1 VTTQLRLVEPPEP
14 RTRPAAAT
22 TNAGK
27 APGKAAGRSACKSTT
42 KAPAK
47 GTVRRAR
54 TSTARSG
61 RRAAS
66 WGEWHLDAG
75 TRQVGRAGVA
85 QARRALEAAL
95 EQAALDQQLSQ
106 AS

>member
-14 RTRPAAAT
+14 RTRPLRGKVAAAPARART
-22 TNAGK
+22 T
-27 APGKAAGRSACKSTT
+27 
-42 KAPAK
+42 
-47 GTVRRAR
+47 RRAR
-54 TSTARSG
+54 TVRHDT

-66 WGEWHLDAG
+66 WGDWRLDAG

-85 QARRALEAAL
+85 EARRALEAAL
-95 EQAALDQQLSQ
+95 ENELSQ

>member
-14 RTRPAAAT
+14 RRRPAAKGVARTAT
-22 TNAGK
+22 
-27 APGKAAGRSACKSTT
+27 
-42 KAPAK
+42 
-47 GTVRRAR
+47 RRAR
-54 TSTARSG
+54 TTSARRG

-75 TRQVGRAGVA
+75 TRQIGRAGVA
-85 QARRALEAAL
+85 RARQALEAVA
-95 EQAALDQQLSQ
+95 ETDLDQGLR

>member
-14 RTRPAAAT
+14 SPRPASGT
-22 TNAGK
+22 TKRASTGPAK
-27 APGKAAGRSACKSTT
+27 VSEQSRARRGRSRR
-42 KAPAK
+42 PD
-47 GTVRRAR
+47 RAR
-54 TSTARSG
+54 ATAARTG
-61 RRAAS
+61 RRAAA
-66 WGEWHLDAG
+66 WGDWRLDAG

-95 EQAALDQQLSQ
+95 EHEHDHDLSE